1 MTRYL
6 IATTGGK
13 EHPWGLY
20 ERQSRTLIASF
31 KSYDSA
37 REALAR
43 RIIRDMLPKEKTQ

>member
-1 MTRYL
+1 MERYL
-6 IATTGGK
+6 IATTGGYMK
-13 EHPWGLY
+13 PWGIY

-43 RIIRDMLPKEKTQ
+43 RIMRDMLPRKANG